1 MSERKFYGSH
11 FHSLTVHA
19 PPKNRLFCLRSM
31 IPEQEE
37 RPFGDL
43 RSISLKTC
51 NRQCGK
57 IIDNAMLR
65 FKAKQRENTQ
75 TDYTKIQESIVSN
88 QVKFLPPSEDT
99 KFPLKLLKSRPTL
112 FQKHCERIADYLLLG
127 EGKWWSLS
135 GSFIVFHDNSL
146 HQSLQEPRLPRL
158 VSITSKKNT
167 QILNLSWKTLIENFI
182 SKKLQ
187 SPLLKMKVN
196 LGGSLQKLLKID

>member
-19 PPKNRLFCLRSM
+19 PPTNRLFCLRSM

-43 RSISLKTC
+43 RSISLNTC

-135 GSFIVFHDNSL
+135 GSFIVFCRS
-146 HQSLQEPRLPRL
+146 
-158 VSITSKKNT
+158 
-167 QILNLSWKTLIENFI
+167 
-182 SKKLQ
+182 
-187 SPLLKMKVN
+187 
-196 LGGSLQKLLKID
+196 